1 MSIDYLKFVNDDNI
15 ECRDLLQSNSLIL
28 AFDKMVSNSD
38 YSVYSITGG
47 WGTGK
52 TCFVQMWENLLENN
66 KQTFVHI
73 NAFKMDYETEPFL
86 MLIRAFKEFMSKKNI
101 DKTKTTEWIDKA
113 KKIFTIK
120 NITKLGFNVLL
131 EKTLGSTA
139 IDDFVKNIHD
149 SCFDTLT
156 AEKSMYDELVF
167 SLTEITKNFDKPVYI
182 IIDELD
188 RCRPDFALETL
199 ERIKHIFY
207 MKNVKFILVYNDEVM
222 QCIIRQKYGSEI
234 NAERY
239 LSKFIQ
245 KPYVFN
251 HTTLLIDWFHNEVSN
266 SKEKFAASHI
276 ADYLNSRCE
285 KILSI
290 KKIYNLTL
298 RDIRQILCKLKQHIP
313 QMTVDSIVTVISI
326 ELLKY
331 INKDE
336 YNKMIDYYLK
346 NKGFA
351 SNAPERVL
359 YSNILSHLK
368 DQDFTLTPDAAFT
381 LYMQGTYLR

>member
-199 ERIKHIFY
+199 ERIKHIRYHLQSQEPFPIFP
-207 MKNVKFILVYNDEVM
+207 VK
-222 QCIIRQKYGSEI
+222 CS
-234 NAERY
+234 
-239 LSKFIQ
+239 
-245 KPYVFN
+245 
-251 HTTLLIDWFHNEVSN
+251 
-266 SKEKFAASHI
+266 
-276 ADYLNSRCE
+276 
-285 KILSI
+285 
-290 KKIYNLTL
+290 
-298 RDIRQILCKLKQHIP
+298 
-313 QMTVDSIVTVISI
+313 
-326 ELLKY
+326 
-331 INKDE
+331 
-336 YNKMIDYYLK
+336 
-346 NKGFA
+346 
-351 SNAPERVL
+351 
-359 YSNILSHLK
+359 
-368 DQDFTLTPDAAFT
+368 
-381 LYMQGTYLR
+381 